1 MNEWPT
7 VARLCAA
14 EFSAHM
20 GDEPTW
26 TSWAPGRINLI
37 GGHTD
42 YNDGL
47 ALPAAINRWISVA
60 LRPRKDHT
68 IRVRSL
74 DFGGEL
80 LGSLDGFE
88 ATEAS
93 WQRFVAGS
101 VGVFGSHHPLPSGFD
116 AVFTGDVPDGAGLSS
131 SAALTIAWMT
141 ILRAWTGAEIED
153 IRLTQYAQQVEH
165 EYLGVKCGLLD
176 QIGSLMARSGQLML
190 VDFRDLKVT
199 PVDVAL
205 SGVSWVVL
213 HSGVRRELAGSAYL
227 ERVQQCQEGLRAV
240 KEHHPEVVGMRDIE
254 LSMLEGL
261 GIAKQRIRHVI
272 TENHRVLDAV
282 EAVRTGDATALGQI
296 LSSAHHSLRD
306 DYEVSCPQL
315 DLLVELAEVQ
325 SGCFGA
331 RMVGGGFGGCTLNLV
346 RTEAAPA
353 FIEAVLGTYR
363 SRVSEVPRSFTFDLV
378 AGASVSA

>member
-1 MNEWPT
+1 MGGEPEW
-7 VARLCAA
+7 V
-14 EFSAHM
+14 
-20 GDEPTW
+20 
-26 TSWAPGRINLI
+26 SWAPGRINLI

-60 LRPRKDHT
+60 LRPRDDAK

-80 LGSLDGFE
+80 VGSIDGFGPI
-88 ATEAS
+88 EAS

-101 VGVFGSHHPLPSGFD
+101 VGVFGAHHTLPSGFD

-141 ILRAWTGAEIED
+141 VLRAWTGVEIED

-165 EYLGVKCGLLD
+165 QYLGVKCGLLD
-176 QIGSLMARSGQLML
+176 QIGSLMARPGQVML
-190 VDFRDLKVT
+190 VDFRDLAVT
-199 PVDVAL
+199 PVDIGL
-205 SGVSWVVL
+205 SDVSWVVL

-227 ERVQQCQEGLRAV
+227 ERVQQCQEGLRKAQALNPSV
-240 KEHHPEVVGMRDIE
+240 RGMRDLR
-254 LSMLEGL
+254 LSMLDNDRPTSRRL
-261 GIAKQRIRHVI
+261 RHVI
-272 TENHRVLDAV
+272 TENRRVLEAVDAV
-282 EAVRTGDATALGQI
+282 RVGDASAVGRI
-296 LSSAHHSLRD
+296 LSAAHRSLRD
-306 DYEVSCPQL
+306 DYEVSCSQL
-315 DLLVELAEVQ
+315 DLLMELSEAQ
-325 SGCFGA
+325 PGCFGG

-346 RTEAAPA
+346 RTDAAPT
-353 FIEAVLGTYR
+353 FIDSVLSAYR
-363 SRVSEVPRSFTFDLV
+363 AQVPEVPRAFTFELV

>member
-1 MNEWPT
+1 MVERPS

-20 GDEPTW
+20 GGEPSW
-26 TSWAPGRINLI
+26 VSWAPGRINLI

-47 ALPAAINRWISVA
+47 ALPAAINRWVSVA
-60 LRPRKDHT
+60 LRPRNDSK

-74 DFGGEL
+74 DFGGEMV
-80 LGSLDGFE
+80 GSVDGFDSIQ
-88 ATEAS
+88 AS

-141 ILRAWTGAEIED
+141 VLRAWAGVEIED

-190 VDFRDLKVT
+190 VDFRDLEVT
-199 PVDVAL
+199 PVDVGL

-227 ERVQQCQEGLRAV
+227 ERVQQCRDGLRQVQESNASV
-240 KEHHPEVVGMRDIE
+240 RDMRDLKIA
-254 LSMLEGL
+254 MLDEDQL
-261 GIAKQRIRHVI
+261 TSRRLRHVI
-272 TENHRVLDAV
+272 TENRRVMDAV
-282 EAVRTGDATALGQI
+282 DAVRVGDAEALGQI
-296 LSSAHHSLRD
+296 LSAAHRSLRD

-315 DLLVELAEVQ
+315 DLLVELAQ
-325 SGCFGA
+325 AQPGCFGG

-346 RTEAAPA
+346 KSEEAPA
-353 FIEAVLGTYR
+353 FIDAVLSAYR
-363 SRVSEVPRSFTFDLV
+363 TQVSEVPRAFTFDLV
-378 AGASVSA
+378 AGASVST